1 MRVLLQRVSQAS
13 VRVEQEVVGQIGA
26 GLLIFLGA
34 GQGDERADL
43 DYILEK
49 SLNLRIFADAEG
61 KMNRSVLD
69 MRAEVLVVS
78 QFTLYAQTRRGRR
91 PSFVDAME
99 PVGAEQLYEMFLAR
113 VRDALGH
120 VECGRFGAHMD
131 VELVNDGPV
140 TIWID
145 SADR

>member
-49 SLNLRIFADAEG
+49 SLNLRIFPDAEG

-78 QFTLYAQTRRGRR
+78 QFTLYAQTRRGGRTR
-91 PSFVDAME
+91 FVDAME
-99 PVGAEQLYEMFLAR
+99 AGGAVQLYALFLAR
-113 VRDALGH
+113 GRDVVGL
-120 VECGRFGAHMD
+120 VECGRFGAHMA
-131 VELVNDGPV
+131 V
-140 TIWID
+140 
-145 SADR
+145 A